1 MKNEDVPPDCY
12 MVNEVFHNAVAYTL
26 GWHVT
31 LTVTATE
38 PVEIRGYDKEGN
50 QNENGRAGKKS
61 E

>member
-26 GWHVT
+26 GWHVM

-38 PVEIRGYDKEGN
+38 PVEIRGNDKEGN

-61 E
+61 K